1 MIQSTTLDKIGIFLS
16 GVCLLH
22 CLITPIIVTLLPILS
37 LSLAVE
43 HLLFHTLMLWLV
55 VPTSC
60 IALFLGCRK
69 HKKISIAA
77 TGIIGILV
85 LISVATIGHDLLTE
99 SGEKIAATIGGLI
112 VAASHYLNYRACQ
125 STTCSSENCATEH
138 HH

>member
-1 MIQSTTLDKIGIFLS
+1 MIQSTTLDKIGILLS

-22 CLITPIIVTLLPILS
+22 CLVTPIIVTLVPILS

-55 VPTSC
+55 LPTSC

-69 HKKISIAA
+69 HKKIPIAV
-77 TGIIGILV
+77 TGIIGMLILV
-85 LISVATIGHDLLTE
+85 AVASVGHDLFGE

-112 VAASHYLNYRACQ
+112 IAASHYLNYRACQ
-125 STTCSSENCATEH
+125 SITCSDSNCATKH